1 MKALACIAA
10 AAALVA
16 MAAPASAQFAKP
28 EDAIKYRQSAL
39 TVMAN
44 HFGRIGAMVN
54 GRVPFDA
61 KVAADNAEIVSDMSK
76 LPWAA
81 FGPGTDKG
89 SIPTRAK
96 PELFAQ
102 PAKFKEYS
110 DKLIAETAK
119 LSAAAKTGNADTLK
133 AAFGATGATCKACHD
148 DFQAKL

>member
-1 MKALACIAA
+1 MKVFACIAA
-10 AAALVA
+10 TAALVA
-16 MAAPASAQFAKP
+16 FAAPASAQFAKP

-39 TVMAN
+39 TVMAT

-61 KVAADNAEIVSDMSK
+61 KVAAENAEIVSDMSK

-96 PELFAQ
+96 PEIWAEQ
-102 PAKFKEYS
+102 AKFKDLSE
-110 DKLIAETAK
+110 KLVAETTK
-119 LSAAAKTGNADTLK
+119 LAAAAKTGNADTLK
-133 AAFGATGATCKACHD
+133 AAFGATGAACKACHD
-148 DFQAKL
+148 NYQAKL